1 VIILAITTNLVK
13 EVTQLIEQY
22 VPDMLSGLNSIKL
35 ETNIQMNVSPE
46 ILSLLTVKYNSTE
59 TDLVSATGAPI
70 EIPVNNSSEV
80 TEFTA
85 ISGRTPSEIAAVFR
99 EPAYVQ
105 AQMKLLG
112 QQIVYNENK
121 LILNYLNTVTGANTI
136 TVDTSADLTAPTS
149 LEFMEAL
156 SEAHIDLK
164 NMGYV
169 DNKYYMLIDNNFKS
183 LLTSN
188 INNTEYKSLSEYLY
202 QNNIKYMPVDS
213 TLLPNKAV
221 LLPID
226 AEPALTVYIGED
238 IQPKFTVDQYE
249 MGSIFARETI
259 AVHSKDPSLIQVL
272 DLTTQ

>member
-1 VIILAITTNLVK
+1 MAITTNLVK